1 MKQVNDKK
9 RFTITK
15 PLITISSIFATIR
28 IIVSNFG
35 DSMHSEVDFAEGVYK
50 PRGQMW
56 EEGVA
61 QMTATLT

>member
-1 MKQVNDKK
+1 
-9 RFTITK
+9 
-15 PLITISSIFATIR
+15 
-28 IIVSNFG
+28 
-35 DSMHSEVDFAEGVYK
+35 MHSEVDFAEGVYK